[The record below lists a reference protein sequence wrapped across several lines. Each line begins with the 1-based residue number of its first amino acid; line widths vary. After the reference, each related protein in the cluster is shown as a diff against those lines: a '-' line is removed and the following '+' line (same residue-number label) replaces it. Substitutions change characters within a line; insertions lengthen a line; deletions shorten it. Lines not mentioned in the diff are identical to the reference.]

1 MSRKIVLAIATVLLV
16 ASAANA
22 APNQARTD
30 TTQTQNS
37 YRTAD
42 HQGRFHVGY

>member
-1 MSRKIVLAIATVLLV
+1 MRRKIVLAVATVLLV

-22 APNQARTD
+22 APNHARTD
-30 TTQTQNS
+30 TTQNS